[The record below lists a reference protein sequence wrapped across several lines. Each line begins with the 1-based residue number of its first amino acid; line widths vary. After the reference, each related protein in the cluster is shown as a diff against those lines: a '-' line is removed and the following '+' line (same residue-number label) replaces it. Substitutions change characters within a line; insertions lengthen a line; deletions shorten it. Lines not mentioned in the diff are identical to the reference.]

1 MSDLEK
7 LKKAIDEHFKR
18 EMEIALMIL
27 EADLTPEELEELK
40 RFIRDHEW
48 SRLVW
53 EVFEKTGHEKVLE
66 TLKKEVF
73 DKNNEG
79 TRTLE
84 RA

>member
-1 MSDLEK
+1 M
-7 LKKAIDEHFKR
+7 
-18 EMEIALMIL
+18 
-27 EADLTPEELEELK
+27 
-40 RFIRDHEW
+40 
-48 SRLVW
+48 VW

>member
-40 RFIRDHEW
+40 RFIRDHE
-48 SRLVW
+48 
-53 EVFEKTGHEKVLE
+53 
-66 TLKKEVF
+66 
-73 DKNNEG
+73 
-79 TRTLE
+79 
-84 RA
+84 